1 MPELP
6 VSRRSFFGA
15 TGFAAT
21 GLAATGIAGAAQVAE
36 AQSSEPPAVVQTPYP
51 VSTAR
56 AQGDPIRI
64 VTMHDLAPDEIARIK
79 AAAPHVELVVCTNY
93 SEFLKRLAD
102 AEVLIGEPDA
112 QTLKAAP
119 KLKWV
124 QVGGAG
130 MEWMGAELRNS
141 PVVVTNCARTF
152 APGITETGM
161 GLLLCLTRGITKYYM
176 PQFYKHDLKPVGTP
190 RSGDHIELA
199 GRTMGIVG
207 MGGIGSALARRAHYG
222 FEMRVVATDAKP
234 LPRPEY
240 VAELHDPG
248 WFPEM
253 AKQVDVLVAAAPHT
267 ARTEGMFNEQIFRSM
282 RKGSYFLALSRGRLY
297 DDMAL
302 VRVLRDGHL
311 AGAGLDVF
319 PIEPPPRDHP
329 IFELSNVAMTPHTSG
344 WSAERQTRLIDLY
357 AENVR
362 RYFIGE
368 PLLNV
373 VDKQRGY

>member
-1 MPELP
+1 MPESP
-6 VSRRSFFGA
+6 VSRRSF
-15 TGFAAT
+15 
-21 GLAATGIAGAAQVAE
+21 LAVTGIAGAAEVAD
-36 AQSSEPPAVVQTPYP
+36 AQSIEPPAVVQTPYP

-64 VTMHDLAPDEIARIK
+64 VTMQDLEPNEIARIQ
-79 AAAPHVELVVCTNY
+79 AAAPHVEVTVCASN
-93 SEFLKRLAD
+93 SEFFKHVGE

-112 QTLKAAP
+112 QILRAAP

-124 QVGGAG
+124 QVSGAG
-130 MEWMGAELRNS
+130 MEWMGSELRNS

-190 RSGDHIELA
+190 RCGDHIELA

-207 MGGIGSALARRAHYG
+207 MGGIGSALARRGHYG

-240 VAELHDPG
+240 VAELHEPG

-267 ARTEGMFNEQIFRSM
+267 ARTEGTFNEQIFRSM
-282 RKGSYFLALSRGRLY
+282 RKGAYFLARYCQVEARSGRF
-297 DDMAL
+297 DGNA
-302 VRVLRDGHL
+302 RVG
-311 AGAGLDVF
+311 
-319 PIEPPPRDHP
+319 
-329 IFELSNVAMTPHTSG
+329 
-344 WSAERQTRLIDLY
+344 
-357 AENVR
+357 
-362 RYFIGE
+362 
-368 PLLNV
+368 
-373 VDKQRGY
+373 

>member
-1 MPELP
+1 MPESP
-6 VSRRSFFGA
+6 VSRRSF
-15 TGFAAT
+15 
-21 GLAATGIAGAAQVAE
+21 LAAAGIAGAAQVAD
-36 AQSSEPPAVVQTPYP
+36 AQSIEPPAVVQTPYP
-51 VSTAR
+51 VSTVR
-56 AQGDPIRI
+56 AEGDPIRI
-64 VTMHDLAPDEIARIK
+64 VTMHDLEPDEIARIK
-79 AAAPHVELVVCTNY
+79 AAAPHVEVAVCGNNA
-93 SEFLKRLAD
+93 EFFKHLGE

-112 QTLKAAP
+112 QILRAAP

-124 QVGGAG
+124 QVSGAG
-130 MEWMGAELRNS
+130 MEWMDAELRNS
-141 PVVVTNCARTF
+141 PVVVSNCARTF

-176 PQFYKHDLKPVGTP
+176 PQFYKHEMKPVGTP
-190 RSGDHIELA
+190 RSADHIELA

-240 VAELHDPG
+240 VAELHEPG

-282 RKGSYFLALSRGRLY
+282 RRGAYFLALSRGKLY

-319 PIEPPPRDHP
+319 PVEPPPSDHP
-329 IFELSNVAMTPHTSG
+329 IFELSNVAMTAHTSG
-344 WSAERQTRLIDLY
+344 WGLERQTRLIDLY